1 MVHREDIGGYRGSLG
16 ELAGEVG
23 DLRYDALAGFLR
35 ALANKLGADS
45 AADAGRGRPRLAA
58 ALQDGAAGLVAAAA
72 AIDWAWA
79 ISAPHMGPA
88 AEPRVAPARR
98 PPA

>member
-1 MVHREDIGGYRGSLG
+1 MLHREDIGGYRGSLA

-35 ALANKLGADS
+35 ALAKKLGADG
-45 AADAGRGRPRLAA
+45 AADEGRGRPRLAA
-58 ALQDGAAGLVAAAA
+58 ALEDGAAGLVAAAA
-72 AIDWAWA
+72 AIDRAWA
-79 ISAPHMGPA
+79 ISSPHRGPA
-88 AEPRVAPARR
+88 AEPGVAPDRR

>member
-1 MVHREDIGGYRGSLG
+1 MVHREDVGGYRGSLA

-35 ALANKLGADS
+35 ALADKLGADS

-72 AIDWAWA
+72 AIDRAWA

-88 AEPRVAPARR
+88 AEPGAAPDRR